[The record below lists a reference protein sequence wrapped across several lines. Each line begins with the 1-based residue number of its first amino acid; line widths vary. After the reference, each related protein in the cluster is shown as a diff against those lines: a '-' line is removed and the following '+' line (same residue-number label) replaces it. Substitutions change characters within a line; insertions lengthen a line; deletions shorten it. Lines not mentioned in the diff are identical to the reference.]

1 MGILREDSIKKV
13 TDSLVDQL
21 MNLAECIILV
31 DHSTGKYEM
40 IKSNDFFVHIIKEK
54 GTSEE
59 LFKVLYLSSRDK
71 NKNSVSEYEEFVELS
86 VFEKNEYRADFYFE
100 NNGKKYLSTMYQ
112 VRMSPTEVALFFGK
126 RDEHSLSKDLEV
138 EKADTIQESY
148 LYSMIV
154 DLAEDNCINP
164 NTTEVS
170 SDRQDYMNIQYSQW
184 RLKICN
190 MFKEQDK
197 TLFLRASAPENVI
210 NTLEDKAKFHLDI
223 QMMNMQGTFIWVR
236 LGFARMK
243 NFSREN
249 PRFLYTVEDISEDM
263 DQLLKQEGLT
273 KAVEEQNQ
281 NLQKAE
287 QERTLLFASMSHE
300 IRTPI
305 NAIMGMNEIILRD
318 TKDDNI
324 KSYAQDIKD
333 ASRLLLNL
341 VNDILDFSKIE
352 AGRMEII
359 PTEYR
364 LEEMLR
370 SICNLM
376 KGKMEA
382 KYLDFELNIG
392 ENVPSVL
399 YGDEIRISQIL
410 INIMTNAIKYTDNG
424 KVSLSVEYTQDGDGN
439 DAIRYCVE
447 DTGIGIKEEDIK
459 KLFGS
464 YERFDLERNR
474 RVEGTGL
481 GMGIVNGLLSAMNSH
496 LEVASV
502 YGKGSIFS
510 FTLAQKVIDYTPIK
524 TGLKD
529 NSLKNK
535 EEKIFYE
542 KKALLV
548 DDVLINLKVGELIL
562 KRFIKH
568 VDVAHSGKEALHM
581 IADKDY
587 DIVAIDFMMPE
598 MDGEEVMKSIKAMGG
613 KYESIPIVVLTGDYS
628 VTARDE
634 YMSMGFTD
642 YLEKPL
648 MPEELAAVLK
658 KIW

>member
-40 IKSNDFFVHIIKEK
+40 IKSNDFFLSIIKEK

-59 LFKVLYLSSRDK
+59 LFKVLYLSCRDK
-71 NKNSVSEYEEFVELS
+71 NKSYVSEYEEFVELS
-86 VFEKNEYRADFYFE
+86 VFEKNEYRADFNFE
-100 NNGKKYLSTMYQ
+100 NDGKKYLSTMYQ
-112 VRMSPTEVALFFGK
+112 VRISPTEVVLLLGK
-126 RDEHSLSKDLEV
+126 RDEHSLSKNLEV

-496 LEVASV
+496 LEVSSV

-510 FTLAQKVIDYTPIK
+510 FTLAQKVIDYTPINM
-524 TGLKD
+524 GLKD

-542 KKALLV
+542 KRALLV
-548 DDVLINLKVGELIL
+548 DDILINLKVGELIL

>member
-31 DHSTGKYEM
+31 DHSIGKYEM
-40 IKSNDFFVHIIKEK
+40 IKSNDFFLSIIKEK
-54 GTSEE
+54 GTLEE

-71 NKNSVSEYEEFVELS
+71 NKSFVSEYEEFVELS

-100 NNGKKYLSTMYQ
+100 NDGKKYLSTMYQ
-112 VRMSPTEVALFFGK
+112 VRISPTEVALLLGK
-126 RDEHSLSKDLEV
+126 RDEHSLSKNLEV

-496 LEVASV
+496 LEVSSV

-510 FTLAQKVIDYTPIK
+510 FTLAQKAIDYTPIN

-542 KKALLV
+542 KRALLV

-562 KRFIKH
+562 KRFIKY

-598 MDGEEVMKSIKAMGG
+598 MDGEEVMKSIKAMGE

>member
-1 MGILREDSIKKV
+1 MGILREDSIKRV

-40 IKSNDFFVHIIKEK
+40 IKSNDFFLSIIKEK

-71 NKNSVSEYEEFVELS
+71 NKSFVSEYEEFVELS
-86 VFEKNEYRADFYFE
+86 VFEKNKYRADFYFE
-100 NNGKKYLSTMYQ
+100 NDGKKYLSTMYQ
-112 VRMSPTEVALFFGK
+112 VRISPTEVALLLGK
-126 RDEHSLSKDLEV
+126 RDEHSLSKNLEV

-496 LEVASV
+496 LEVSSV

-510 FTLAQKVIDYTPIK
+510 FTLVQKVIDYTSIK

-529 NSLKNK
+529 NSLKNE

-542 KKALLV
+542 KRALLV

-562 KRFIKH
+562 KRFIKY

-581 IADKDY
+581 IADRDY
-587 DIVAIDFMMPE
+587 DIVAIDLMMPE

>member
-40 IKSNDFFVHIIKEK
+40 IKSNDFFLSIIKEK

-59 LFKVLYLSSRDK
+59 LFKVLYLSCRDK
-71 NKNSVSEYEEFVELS
+71 NKSFVSEYEEFVELS
-86 VFEKNEYRADFYFE
+86 VFEKNEYRADFNFE
-100 NNGKKYLSTMYQ
+100 NDGKKYLSTMYQ
-112 VRMSPTEVALFFGK
+112 VRISPTEVALLLGK
-126 RDEHSLSKDLEV
+126 RDEHSLSKNLEV

-236 LGFARMK
+236 LSFARMK

-370 SICNLM
+370 SICNLV

-496 LEVASV
+496 LEVSSV

-510 FTLAQKVIDYTPIK
+510 FTLAQKVIDYTPIN

-542 KKALLV
+542 KRALLV
-548 DDVLINLKVGELIL
+548 DDILINLKVGELIL

-587 DIVAIDFMMPE
+587 DIVAIDLMMPE

>member
-40 IKSNDFFVHIIKEK
+40 IKSNDFFLSIIKEK

-71 NKNSVSEYEEFVELS
+71 NKSFVSEYEEFVELS

-100 NNGKKYLSTMYQ
+100 NDGKKYLSTMYQ
-112 VRMSPTEVALFFGK
+112 VRMSSTEVALLFGK

-496 LEVASV
+496 LEVSSV

-510 FTLAQKVIDYTPIK
+510 FTLAQKVIDYTPIN

-542 KKALLV
+542 KRALLV

>member
-40 IKSNDFFVHIIKEK
+40 IKSNDFFLSIIKEK
-54 GTSEE
+54 GTLEE

-71 NKNSVSEYEEFVELS
+71 NKSFVSEYEEFVELS

-100 NNGKKYLSTMYQ
+100 NDGKKYLSTMYQ
-112 VRMSPTEVALFFGK
+112 VRISPTEVALLLGK
-126 RDEHSLSKDLEV
+126 RDEHSLSKNLEV

-236 LGFARMK
+236 LSFARMK

-496 LEVASV
+496 LEVSSV

-510 FTLAQKVIDYTPIK
+510 FTLAQKAIDYTPIN

-542 KKALLV
+542 KRALLV
-548 DDVLINLKVGELIL
+548 DDILINLKVGELIL

-587 DIVAIDFMMPE
+587 DIVAIDLMMPE

>member
-31 DHSTGKYEM
+31 DHSTEKYEM
-40 IKSNDFFVHIIKEK
+40 IKSNDFFVSIIKEK

-71 NKNSVSEYEEFVELS
+71 NKSSVSEYEEFVELS

-223 QMMNMQGTFIWVR
+223 QMMNIQGTFIWVR

-359 PTEYR
+359 PIEYR

-496 LEVASV
+496 LEVSSV

-510 FTLAQKVIDYTPIK
+510 FTLAQKVIDYTPIN

-542 KKALLV
+542 KRALLV

-587 DIVAIDFMMPE
+587 DIVAIDLMMPE

>member
-40 IKSNDFFVHIIKEK
+40 IKSNDFFLSIIKEK

-59 LFKVLYLSSRDK
+59 LFKVLYLSCRDK
-71 NKNSVSEYEEFVELS
+71 NKSYVSEYEEFVELS
-86 VFEKNEYRADFYFE
+86 VFEKNEYRADFNFE
-100 NNGKKYLSTMYQ
+100 NDGKKYLSTMYQ
-112 VRMSPTEVALFFGK
+112 VRISPTEVVLLLGK
-126 RDEHSLSKDLEV
+126 RDEHSLSKNLEV

-496 LEVASV
+496 LEVSSV

-510 FTLAQKVIDYTPIK
+510 FTLAQKVIDYTPINM
-524 TGLKD
+524 GLKD

-542 KKALLV
+542 KRALLV
-548 DDVLINLKVGELIL
+548 DDILINLKVGELIL

-581 IADKDY
+581 ITDEDY
-587 DIVAIDFMMPE
+587 DIVAIDLMMPE

>member
-40 IKSNDFFVHIIKEK
+40 IKSNDFFLSIIKEK

-59 LFKVLYLSSRDK
+59 LFKALYLSSRDK
-71 NKNSVSEYEEFVELS
+71 NKSFVSEYEEFVELS

-100 NNGKKYLSTMYQ
+100 NDGKKYLSTMYQ
-112 VRMSPTEVALFFGK
+112 VRISPTEVALLLGK
-126 RDEHSLSKDLEV
+126 RDEHSLSKNLEV

-496 LEVASV
+496 LEVSSV

-510 FTLAQKVIDYTPIK
+510 FTLAQKVIDYTPIN

-542 KKALLV
+542 KRALLV

-598 MDGEEVMKSIKAMGG
+598 MDGEEVMKSIKDMGG

>member
-1 MGILREDSIKKV
+1 
-13 TDSLVDQL
+13 
-21 MNLAECIILV
+21 
-31 DHSTGKYEM
+31 M
-40 IKSNDFFVHIIKEK
+40 IKSNDFFLSIIKEK

-71 NKNSVSEYEEFVELS
+71 KKSFVSEYEEFVELS

-100 NNGKKYLSTMYQ
+100 NNGKKYLSAMYQ

-496 LEVASV
+496 LEVSSV

-510 FTLAQKVIDYTPIK
+510 FTLTQKVIDYTPIN

-542 KKALLV
+542 KRALLV

>member
-40 IKSNDFFVHIIKEK
+40 IKSNDFFLSIIKEK

-59 LFKVLYLSSRDK
+59 LFKVLYLSCRDK
-71 NKNSVSEYEEFVELS
+71 NKSFVSEYEEFVELS

-100 NNGKKYLSTMYQ
+100 NDGKKYLSTMYQ
-112 VRMSPTEVALFFGK
+112 VRISPTEVALLLGK
-126 RDEHSLSKDLEV
+126 RDEHSLSKNLEV

-236 LGFARMK
+236 LSFARMK

-496 LEVASV
+496 LEVSSV

-510 FTLAQKVIDYTPIK
+510 FTLAQKVIDYTPIN

-542 KKALLV
+542 KRALLV
-548 DDVLINLKVGELIL
+548 DDILINLKVGELIL

>member
-31 DHSTGKYEM
+31 DHSIGKYEM
-40 IKSNDFFVHIIKEK
+40 IKSNDFFLSIIKEK
-54 GTSEE
+54 GTLEE

-71 NKNSVSEYEEFVELS
+71 NKSFVSEYEEFVELS

-100 NNGKKYLSTMYQ
+100 NDGKKYLSTMYQ
-112 VRMSPTEVALFFGK
+112 VRISPTEVALLLGK
-126 RDEHSLSKDLEV
+126 RDEHSLSKNLEV

-496 LEVASV
+496 LEVSSV

-510 FTLAQKVIDYTPIK
+510 FTLAQKAIDYTPIN

-542 KKALLV
+542 KRALLV

>member
-40 IKSNDFFVHIIKEK
+40 IKSNDFFLSIIKEK

-71 NKNSVSEYEEFVELS
+71 NKSFVSEYEEFVELS

-100 NNGKKYLSTMYQ
+100 NDGKKYLSTMYQ
-112 VRMSPTEVALFFGK
+112 VRISPTEVALLLGK
-126 RDEHSLSKDLEV
+126 RDEHSLSKNLEV

-496 LEVASV
+496 LEVSSV

-510 FTLAQKVIDYTPIK
+510 FTLAQKVIDYTPIN

-542 KKALLV
+542 KRALLV

-562 KRFIKH
+562 KRFIKY

>member
-13 TDSLVDQL
+13 TDSLVDRL

-40 IKSNDFFVHIIKEK
+40 IKSNDFFLSIIKEK
-54 GTSEE
+54 GTLEE

-71 NKNSVSEYEEFVELS
+71 NKSFVSEYEEFVELS
-86 VFEKNEYRADFYFE
+86 VFEKNEYRADFNFE
-100 NNGKKYLSTMYQ
+100 NDGKKYLSTMYQ
-112 VRMSPTEVALFFGK
+112 VRISPTEVALLLGK
-126 RDEHSLSKDLEV
+126 RDEHSLSKNLEV

-496 LEVASV
+496 LEVSSV

-510 FTLAQKVIDYTPIK
+510 FTLAQKAIDYTPIN

-542 KKALLV
+542 KRALLV

-562 KRFIKH
+562 KRFIKY

>member
-40 IKSNDFFVHIIKEK
+40 IKSNDFFVSIIKEK

-59 LFKVLYLSSRDK
+59 LFRVLYLSCRDK
-71 NKNSVSEYEEFVELS
+71 NKSFVSEYEEFVELS

-100 NNGKKYLSTMYQ
+100 NDGKKYLSTMYQ
-112 VRMSPTEVALFFGK
+112 VRMSPTEVALLFGK

-236 LGFARMK
+236 LSFARMK

-318 TKDDNI
+318 SKDDNI

-410 INIMTNAIKYTDNG
+410 INIMTNAVKYTDNG

-496 LEVASV
+496 LEVSSV

-581 IADKDY
+581 IADRDY
-587 DIVAIDFMMPE
+587 DIVAIDLMMPE

>member
-40 IKSNDFFVHIIKEK
+40 IKSNDFFVSIIKEK
-54 GTSEE
+54 GTLEE
-59 LFKVLYLSSRDK
+59 LFKVLYLSCRDK
-71 NKNSVSEYEEFVELS
+71 NKSFVSEYEEFVELS

-100 NNGKKYLSTMYQ
+100 NDEKKYLSTMYQ
-112 VRMSPTEVALFFGK
+112 VRMSPTEVALLFAK

-236 LGFARMK
+236 LSFARMK

-410 INIMTNAIKYTDNG
+410 INIMTNAVKYTDNG

-496 LEVASV
+496 LEVSSV

-510 FTLAQKVIDYTPIK
+510 FTLAQKVIDYTPIN

-542 KKALLV
+542 KRALLV
-548 DDVLINLKVGELIL
+548 DDILINLKVGELIL

-587 DIVAIDFMMPE
+587 DIVAIDLMMPE

>member
-40 IKSNDFFVHIIKEK
+40 IKSNDFFLSIIKEK

-71 NKNSVSEYEEFVELS
+71 NKSFVSEYEEFVELS

-100 NNGKKYLSTMYQ
+100 NDGKKYLSTMYQ
-112 VRMSPTEVALFFGK
+112 VRISPTEVALFFGK

-223 QMMNMQGTFIWVR
+223 QMMNIQGTFIWVR

-510 FTLAQKVIDYTPIK
+510 FTLAQKVIDYTPIN

-542 KKALLV
+542 KRALLV

>member
-40 IKSNDFFVHIIKEK
+40 IKSNDFFLSIIKEK
-54 GTSEE
+54 GTLEE
-59 LFKVLYLSSRDK
+59 LFKVLYLSCRDK
-71 NKNSVSEYEEFVELS
+71 NKSFVSEYEEFVELS

-100 NNGKKYLSTMYQ
+100 NDGKKYLSTMYQ
-112 VRMSPTEVALFFGK
+112 VRISPTEVALLLGK
-126 RDEHSLSKDLEV
+126 RDEHSLSKNLEV

-236 LGFARMK
+236 LSFARMK

-376 KGKMEA
+376 KGKIEA

-496 LEVASV
+496 LEVSSV

-510 FTLAQKVIDYTPIK
+510 FTLAQKAIDYTPIN

-542 KKALLV
+542 KRALLV
-548 DDVLINLKVGELIL
+548 DDILINLKVGELIL

-587 DIVAIDFMMPE
+587 DIVAIDLMMPE

>member
-40 IKSNDFFVHIIKEK
+40 IKSNDFFVSIIKEK

-71 NKNSVSEYEEFVELS
+71 NKSSVSEYEEFVELS

-223 QMMNMQGTFIWVR
+223 QMMNIQGTFIWVR

-359 PTEYR
+359 PIEYR

-496 LEVASV
+496 LEVSSV

-510 FTLAQKVIDYTPIK
+510 FTLAQKVIDYTPIN

-542 KKALLV
+542 KRALLV

-587 DIVAIDFMMPE
+587 DIVAIDLMMPE

>member
-40 IKSNDFFVHIIKEK
+40 IKSNDFFLSIIKEK

-71 NKNSVSEYEEFVELS
+71 NKSFVSEYEEFVELS
-86 VFEKNEYRADFYFE
+86 VFEKNEYRADFNFE
-100 NNGKKYLSTMYQ
+100 NDGKKYLSTMYQ
-112 VRMSPTEVALFFGK
+112 VRISPTEVALLLGK
-126 RDEHSLSKDLEV
+126 RDEHSLSKNLEV

-236 LGFARMK
+236 LSFARMK

-370 SICNLM
+370 SICNLV

-496 LEVASV
+496 LEVSSV

-510 FTLAQKVIDYTPIK
+510 FTLAQKVIDYTPIN

-542 KKALLV
+542 KRALLV
-548 DDVLINLKVGELIL
+548 DDILINLKVGELIL

>member
-40 IKSNDFFVHIIKEK
+40 IKSNDFFLSIIKEK

-71 NKNSVSEYEEFVELS
+71 NKSFVSEYEEFVELS

-100 NNGKKYLSTMYQ
+100 NDGKKYLSTMYQ
-112 VRMSPTEVALFFGK
+112 VRISPTEVALFFGK

-223 QMMNMQGTFIWVR
+223 QMMNIQGTFIWVR

-510 FTLAQKVIDYTPIK
+510 FTLAQKVIDYTPIN

>member
-40 IKSNDFFVHIIKEK
+40 IKSNDFFLSIIKEK

-59 LFKVLYLSSRDK
+59 LFKALYLSSRDK
-71 NKNSVSEYEEFVELS
+71 NKSFVSEYEEFVELS

-100 NNGKKYLSTMYQ
+100 NDGKKYLSTMYQ
-112 VRMSPTEVALFFGK
+112 VRISPTEVALLWGK
-126 RDEHSLSKDLEV
+126 RDEHSLSKNLEV

-496 LEVASV
+496 LEVSSV

-510 FTLAQKVIDYTPIK
+510 FTLAQKVIDYTPIN

-542 KKALLV
+542 KRALLV

>member
-31 DHSTGKYEM
+31 DHSTEKYEM
-40 IKSNDFFVHIIKEK
+40 IKSNDFFLSIIKEK

-59 LFKVLYLSSRDK
+59 LFKALYLSSRDK
-71 NKNSVSEYEEFVELS
+71 NKSFVSEYEEFVELS

-210 NTLEDKAKFHLDI
+210 NTLEDKPKFHLDI
-223 QMMNMQGTFIWVR
+223 QMMNIQGTFIWVR

-496 LEVASV
+496 LEVSSV

-510 FTLAQKVIDYTPIK
+510 FTLAQKVIDYTPIN

-542 KKALLV
+542 KRALLV

>member
-31 DHSTGKYEM
+31 DHSTEKYEM
-40 IKSNDFFVHIIKEK
+40 IKSNDFFVSIIKEK

-71 NKNSVSEYEEFVELS
+71 KKSFVSEYEEFVELS

-223 QMMNMQGTFIWVR
+223 QMMNIQGTFIWVR

-496 LEVASV
+496 LEVSSV

-510 FTLAQKVIDYTPIK
+510 FTLAQKVIDYTPIN

-542 KKALLV
+542 KRALLV

-587 DIVAIDFMMPE
+587 DIVAIDLMMPE

>member
-40 IKSNDFFVHIIKEK
+40 IKSNDFFLSIIKEK

-71 NKNSVSEYEEFVELS
+71 NKSFVSEYEEFVELS

-100 NNGKKYLSTMYQ
+100 NDGKKYLSTMYQ

-223 QMMNMQGTFIWVR
+223 QMMNIQGTFIWVR

-496 LEVASV
+496 LEVSSV

-510 FTLAQKVIDYTPIK
+510 FTLAQKVIDYTPIN

-542 KKALLV
+542 KRALLV

>member
-40 IKSNDFFVHIIKEK
+40 IKSNDFFLSIIKEK

-59 LFKVLYLSSRDK
+59 LFKALYLSSRDK
-71 NKNSVSEYEEFVELS
+71 NKSFVSEYEEFVELS

-100 NNGKKYLSTMYQ
+100 NDGKKYLSTMYQ
-112 VRMSPTEVALFFGK
+112 VRISPTEVALLLGK
-126 RDEHSLSKDLEV
+126 RDEHSLSKNLEV

-496 LEVASV
+496 LEVSSV

-510 FTLAQKVIDYTPIK
+510 FTLAQKVIDYTPIN

-542 KKALLV
+542 KRALLV
-548 DDVLINLKVGELIL
+548 DDILINLKVGELIL

-581 IADKDY
+581 IADRDY

>member
-40 IKSNDFFVHIIKEK
+40 IKSNDFFVSIIKEK

-71 NKNSVSEYEEFVELS
+71 KKSFVSEYEEFVELS

-100 NNGKKYLSTMYQ
+100 NNGKKYLSAMYQ

-481 GMGIVNGLLSAMNSH
+481 GMGIVNGLLNAMNSH
-496 LEVASV
+496 LEVSSV

-510 FTLAQKVIDYTPIK
+510 FTLTQKVIDYTPIN

-529 NSLKNK
+529 NSLKNN

-542 KKALLV
+542 KRALLV

>member
-40 IKSNDFFVHIIKEK
+40 IKSNDFFLSIIKEK

-59 LFKVLYLSSRDK
+59 LFKALYLSSRDK
-71 NKNSVSEYEEFVELS
+71 NKSFVSEYEEFVELS

-100 NNGKKYLSTMYQ
+100 NDEKKYLSTMYQ
-112 VRMSPTEVALFFGK
+112 VRMSPTEVALLLGK
-126 RDEHSLSKDLEV
+126 RDEHSLSKNLEV

-249 PRFLYTVEDISEDM
+249 PRFLYTVEDISEAM
-263 DQLLKQEGLT
+263 DHLLQQAGLT

-496 LEVASV
+496 LEVSSV

-510 FTLAQKVIDYTPIK
+510 FTLAQKVIDYTPINM
-524 TGLKD
+524 GLKD

-542 KKALLV
+542 KRALLV

-581 IADKDY
+581 IADRDY
-587 DIVAIDFMMPE
+587 DIVAIDLMMPE

>member
-40 IKSNDFFVHIIKEK
+40 IKSKDFFLSIIKEK
-54 GTSEE
+54 GTLEE

-71 NKNSVSEYEEFVELS
+71 NKSFVSEYEEFVELS

-100 NNGKKYLSTMYQ
+100 NDGKKYLSTMYQ
-112 VRMSPTEVALFFGK
+112 VRISPTEVALLLGK
-126 RDEHSLSKDLEV
+126 RDEHSLSKNLEV

-496 LEVASV
+496 LEVSSV

-510 FTLAQKVIDYTPIK
+510 FTLAQKAIDYTPIN

-542 KKALLV
+542 KRALLV

-562 KRFIKH
+562 KRFIKY

-587 DIVAIDFMMPE
+587 DIVAIDLMMPE
-598 MDGEEVMKSIKAMGG
+598 MDGEEVMKSIKAMGE

>member
-40 IKSNDFFVHIIKEK
+40 IKSNDFFVSIIKEK
-54 GTSEE
+54 GTLEE
-59 LFKVLYLSSRDK
+59 LFKVLYLSCRDK
-71 NKNSVSEYEEFVELS
+71 NKSYVSEYEEFVELS

-100 NNGKKYLSTMYQ
+100 NDEKKYLSTMYQ
-112 VRMSPTEVALFFGK
+112 VRMSPTEVALLFAK

-236 LGFARMK
+236 LSFARMK

-410 INIMTNAIKYTDNG
+410 INIMTNAVKYTDNG

-496 LEVASV
+496 LEVSSV

-510 FTLAQKVIDYTPIK
+510 FTLEQKVIDYTPIN

-542 KKALLV
+542 KRALLV
-548 DDVLINLKVGELIL
+548 DDILINLKVGELIL

-587 DIVAIDFMMPE
+587 DIVAIDLMMPE

>member
-31 DHSTGKYEM
+31 DHSIGKYEM
-40 IKSNDFFVHIIKEK
+40 IKSNDFFLSIIKEK
-54 GTSEE
+54 GTLEE

-71 NKNSVSEYEEFVELS
+71 NKSFVSEYEEFVELS

-100 NNGKKYLSTMYQ
+100 NDGKKYLSTMYQ
-112 VRMSPTEVALFFGK
+112 VRISPTEVALLLGK
-126 RDEHSLSKDLEV
+126 RDEHSLSKNLEV

-392 ENVPSVL
+392 EDVPSVL

-496 LEVASV
+496 LEVSSV

-510 FTLAQKVIDYTPIK
+510 FTLAQKAIDYTPIN

-542 KKALLV
+542 KRALLV

-562 KRFIKH
+562 KRFIKY

-598 MDGEEVMKSIKAMGG
+598 MDGEEVMKSIKAMGE

>member
-40 IKSNDFFVHIIKEK
+40 IKSNDFFLSIIKEK

-59 LFKVLYLSSRDK
+59 LFKVLYMSSRDK
-71 NKNSVSEYEEFVELS
+71 NKSFVSEYEEFVELS

-100 NNGKKYLSTMYQ
+100 NDGKKYLSTMYQ
-112 VRMSPTEVALFFGK
+112 VRISPTEVALLLGK
-126 RDEHSLSKDLEV
+126 RDEHSLSKNLEV

-496 LEVASV
+496 LEVSSV

-510 FTLAQKVIDYTPIK
+510 FTLAQKAIDYTPIN

-542 KKALLV
+542 KRALLV

>member
-31 DHSTGKYEM
+31 DHSIGMYEM
-40 IKSNDFFVHIIKEK
+40 IKSNDFFLSIIKEK
-54 GTSEE
+54 GTLEE

-71 NKNSVSEYEEFVELS
+71 NKSFVSEYEEFVELS

-100 NNGKKYLSTMYQ
+100 NDGKKYLSTMYQ
-112 VRMSPTEVALFFGK
+112 VRISPTEVALLLGK
-126 RDEHSLSKDLEV
+126 RDEHSLSKNLEV

-496 LEVASV
+496 LEVSSV

-510 FTLAQKVIDYTPIK
+510 FTLAQKVIDYTPIN

-542 KKALLV
+542 KRALLV

-562 KRFIKH
+562 KRFIKY

-598 MDGEEVMKSIKAMGG
+598 MDGEEVMKSIKAMGE

>member
-40 IKSNDFFVHIIKEK
+40 IKSNDFFLSIIKEK

-71 NKNSVSEYEEFVELS
+71 NKSFVSEYEEFVELS

-100 NNGKKYLSTMYQ
+100 NDGKKYLSTMYQ
-112 VRMSPTEVALFFGK
+112 VRMSPTEVALLFAK

-496 LEVASV
+496 LEVSSV

-510 FTLAQKVIDYTPIK
+510 FTLAQKVIDYTPIN

-542 KKALLV
+542 KRALLV

>member
-40 IKSNDFFVHIIKEK
+40 IKSNDFFLPIIKEK

-71 NKNSVSEYEEFVELS
+71 NKSFVSEYEEFVELS

-100 NNGKKYLSTMYQ
+100 NDGKKYLSTMYQ
-112 VRMSPTEVALFFGK
+112 VRISPTEVALLLGK
-126 RDEHSLSKDLEV
+126 RDEHSLSKNLEV

-496 LEVASV
+496 LEVSSV

-510 FTLAQKVIDYTPIK
+510 FTLAQKVIDYTPIN

-542 KKALLV
+542 KRALLV

>member
-40 IKSNDFFVHIIKEK
+40 IKSNDFFLSIIKEK
-54 GTSEE
+54 GTLEE
-59 LFKVLYLSSRDK
+59 LFKVLYLRSRDN
-71 NKNSVSEYEEFVELS
+71 NKSFVSEYEEFVELS

-100 NNGKKYLSTMYQ
+100 NDGKKYLSTMYQ
-112 VRMSPTEVALFFGK
+112 VRISPTEVALLLGK
-126 RDEHSLSKDLEV
+126 RDEHSLSKALEV

-496 LEVASV
+496 LEVSSV

-510 FTLAQKVIDYTPIK
+510 FTLAQKVIDYTPIN

-562 KRFIKH
+562 KRFIKY

>member
-40 IKSNDFFVHIIKEK
+40 IKSNDFFLSIIKEK

-71 NKNSVSEYEEFVELS
+71 NKSFVSEYEEFVELS

-100 NNGKKYLSTMYQ
+100 NDGKKYLSTMYQ

-223 QMMNMQGTFIWVR
+223 QMMNIQGTFIWVR

-496 LEVASV
+496 LEVSSV

-510 FTLAQKVIDYTPIK
+510 FTLAQKVIDYTPIN